1 MSAPEAGPSPEVAK
15 FDTPPLSILDLL
27 LGMGAISVGL
37 TFHNL
42 LRTFQPVGMSS
53 QVLGAVYTCLAA
65 VTVASLPRF
74 LARWRREKRPLL
86 PQPGH
91 WLLAISAVVTLLS
104 WGMYYVM
111 FWQYNAFLGDVAEV
125 SLTIMISFLS
135 VYALMLAAAS
145 GLNGVAAWQLS
156 PGAGTKPW
164 RLYFLAAATLCLSRV
179 VIVLVHIVAF
189 VEMLDMGW
197 GGGTLMAILPLAS
210 IAWQVIAP
218 ADFILLGIVAVGDW
232 RQRADRDWLHR
243 AGVGLLLAT
252 NTCTLLQSFSSLLP

>member
-1 MSAPEAGPSPEVAK
+1 MQRPLPEPFHSTGA
-15 FDTPPLSILDLL
+15 DTPPLSILDLL
-27 LGMGAISVGL
+27 LCMGAISIGL

-74 LARWRREKRPLL
+74 LARWRRGERPLL

-111 FWQYNAFLGDVAEV
+111 FWQYNAFLGEVAEG
-125 SLTIMISFLS
+125 SLAIMISFLS
-135 VYALMLAAAS
+135 VYCLMVAVAG
-145 GLNGVAAWQLS
+145 GLNGVAAWRLS
-156 PGAGTKPW
+156 RGAGTRPW
-164 RLYFLAAATLCLSRV
+164 RLYFLAAAALCLAHV
-179 VIVLVHIVAF
+179 VIVLFHIVAF
-189 VEMLDMGW
+189 MEMLDLGW
-197 GGGTLMAILPLAS
+197 GGGTLTAILPLAS
-210 IAWQVIAP
+210 IAWRLIPP
-218 ADFILLGIVAVGDW
+218 AEFILLGFVAVWDW
-232 RQRADRDWLHR
+232 PQRAERDWLHR

-252 NTCTLLQSFSSLLP
+252 GLCSLLQTVLSLLG